1 MKIETYFV
9 LSKGLLILWLT
20 GSYTTHL
27 ELTLKMRR
35 ETQGG
40 EQPPDIILLAAV
52 RRWIKKHGAI
62 TMSLTLWDI
71 EDLVCQVAESADWK
85 RFFSAGDDLPK
96 TDNKID

>member
-1 MKIETYFV
+1 
-9 LSKGLLILWLT
+9 
-20 GSYTTHL
+20 
-27 ELTLKMRR
+27 
-35 ETQGG
+35 
-40 EQPPDIILLAAV
+40 V

-96 TDNKID
+96 TDNKIDSMRSWLENLNEQPQ